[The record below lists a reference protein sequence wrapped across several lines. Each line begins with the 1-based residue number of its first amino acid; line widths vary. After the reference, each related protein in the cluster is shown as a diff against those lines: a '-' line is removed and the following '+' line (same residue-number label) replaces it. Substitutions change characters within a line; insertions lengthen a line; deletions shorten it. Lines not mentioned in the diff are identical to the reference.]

1 MRGPLRNGSEKEK
14 VVMAKDKIDTIENK
28 IDAKVRDLKGHVK
41 DAAGGLTGDIGLQ
54 ADGKLDQFTAHMQED
69 FADLYEEGEGAVEK
83 AVTFVR
89 DKPLLSLGIVA
100 VVGIL
105 LGWLF
110 FPRRRH
116 S

>member
-1 MRGPLRNGSEKEK
+1 
-14 VVMAKDKIDTIENK
+14 MAKDKIDTIENK
-28 IDAKVRDLKGHVK
+28 IEAKVRDAKGHVK

-54 ADGKLDQFTAHMQED
+54 AEGKFDQFAGHVQED
-69 FADLYEEGEGAVEK
+69 FADLYEEGESAVEK

-89 DKPLLSLGIVA
+89 DKPLFSLGIVS

-110 FPRRRH
+110 FPRRNR

>member
-1 MRGPLRNGSEKEK
+1 
-14 VVMAKDKIDTIENK
+14 MAKDKIDTIENK
-28 IDAKVRDLKGHVK
+28 VEAKVRDVQGHVK
-41 DAAGGLTGDIGLQ
+41 DAAGGLTGDLGLQ
-54 ADGKLDQFTAHMQED
+54 AEGKFDQFAGHVQED
-69 FADLYEEGEGAVEK
+69 FADLYEEGEGVVEK

-89 DKPLLSLGIVA
+89 DKPLLSLGIVS

-110 FPRRRH
+110 FPRRSR